1 MTLEITVH
9 LTLTVHG
16 GDSLRGAVL
25 ADRMEEEETLGNKYT
40 QHTDLLL
47 FKFR

>member
-25 ADRMEEEETLGNKYT
+25 ADRMEETLGNKYT
-40 QHTDLLL
+40 QHTNLLL